1 MILAFAA
8 GYIAIKN
15 SDFSRLVDSDSTS
28 GRETGIR
35 NAWNMFLGSDLFGK
49 IFGSGFMY
57 EQLHSDTVGA
67 HLVYLTLLVSTGL
80 IGMTLVV
87 LIFASTFRRVRGDIP
102 LALCSFAFV
111 RTFFEGMDYYIYI
124 PLILGTIIFNCF
136 ELNGRSC
143 NELFAVKKR

>member
-1 MILAFAA
+1 
-8 GYIAIKN
+8 
-15 SDFSRLVDSDSTS
+15 
-28 GRETGIR
+28 
-35 NAWNMFLGSDLFGK
+35 
-49 IFGSGFMY
+49 
-57 EQLHSDTVGA
+57 
-67 HLVYLTLLVSTGL
+67 
-80 IGMTLVV
+80 MTLVV